1 MQLQFLLSTI
11 SHTIARSK
19 LFTFKGQTYAAY
31 PFAVRLRN
39 VDKAKELM
47 QRIKEIV
54 DKASAGLQL
63 SVWKTALQKFP
74 ELSMYV
80 AANGNYNMNTVLQRV
95 QQNEDAYKRD
105 HVDVADAPAFDRDAA
120 IDEARNWCA
129 QRVQQLLVST
139 PELAKLVTFTSG
151 AYPTTIEAL
160 IAGVDIVREIVDRT
174 KTPSETLA
182 LIDQPIEHEFWQDV
196 DASEVAS
203 FIDSFCGQY
212 Q

>member
-1 MQLQFLLSTI
+1 M
-11 SHTIARSK
+11 
-19 LFTFKGQTYAAY
+19 FTYKGQTFAAY
-31 PFAVRLRN
+31 PFAVKLRN
-39 VDKAKELM
+39 VEKAKEIM
-47 QRIKEIV
+47 QRIKGIAE
-54 DKASAGLQL
+54 KEGMGLQL

-80 AANGNYNMNTVLQRV
+80 GTTGNYNTVTIMERV
-95 QQNEDAYKRD
+95 RQNEAAYKRD
-105 HVDVADAPAFDRDAA
+105 HADTADAPAFDSDAA

-129 QRVQQLLVST
+129 QRVQQMLVST

-160 IAGVDIVREIVDRT
+160 TAGVDIVREIVDRS
-174 KTPSETLA
+174 KTPPETLA
-182 LIDQPIEHEFWQDV
+182 LIDEPISHDFWQDV

>member
-1 MQLQFLLSTI
+1 V
-11 SHTIARSK
+11 
-19 LFTFKGQTYAAY
+19 FTYQGQTYAAY
-31 PFAVRLRN
+31 PFAVKLRN

-47 QRIKEIV
+47 QRIKEVV
-54 DKASAGLQL
+54 DKASSGLQL

-80 AANGNYNMNTVLQRV
+80 AANGNYNMSTVLQRV

-105 HVDVADAPAFDRDAA
+105 HAEVTDAPAFDRDAA
-120 IDEARNWCA
+120 IEEARQWCA
-129 QRVQQLLVST
+129 QRVQQMLVST

-160 IAGVDIVREIVDRT
+160 VSGVDIVKQIVDRT
-174 KTPSETLA
+174 KTPAETLA
-182 LIDQPIEHEFWQDV
+182 LIDQPIEHEFWQDM